1 MITDKIMEAIDMMI
15 DICSDEEQA
24 KGMSSIREMLADY
37 DEDNWSDLDDCGV
50 REEWLEQFLSCEKK
64 TYEAKG
70 NILTEKIS
78 NDSVLGVEDFQDIQ
92 FPQMC

>member
-37 DEDNWSDLDDCGV
+37 DEDNWSDLDDCGA
-50 REEWLEQFLSCEKK
+50 REEWLEQFLLCEK
-64 TYEAKG
+64 
-70 NILTEKIS
+70 NI
-78 NDSVLGVEDFQDIQ
+78 
-92 FPQMC
+92 